1 MKHIFRSRLLRHDGD
16 PNNFR
21 SDDFNLITLPSRH
34 DIAEKTESNDVVFIV
49 EHCSLII
56 LN

>member
-1 MKHIFRSRLLRHDGD
+1 VKHIFRSRLLRHDGD